1 MVGEE
6 EMINKTVRVKQLG
19 LGEQSTGDEVERS
32 NMIGFVKGLLQD
44 LES

>member
-6 EMINKTVRVKQLG
+6 EIANKTVRVKPLRS
-19 LGEQSTGDEVERS
+19 GEQSTGDEVERS
-32 NMIGFVKGLLQD
+32 KMIGFVKGLLQD